1 MCEFN
6 VMHNGAIVFKDVVY
20 AKVDKTNVTVRDV
33 LGQTKEF
40 ESCKIVEVDVNNT
53 RLVIESV

>member
-6 VMHNGAIVFKDVVY
+6 VMHNGGIVFKDVVY